1 MNEPMLRLRDIHKTF
16 EQRGAPVY
24 VLRGVNFHVDQ
35 GEIVALVG
43 ESGSGKST
51 LARIIMQ
58 LYAPERG
65 EIDFEG
71 RDVTRARGR
80 LLRQYRSAVQMVFQ
94 DPYASLNPTHAVRT
108 ILKRSLPPHL
118 RRASRRAKGDI
129 FARVLE
135 QVGLTPPDTFLGLY
149 PHQLSGG
156 QRQRVAFA
164 RALEFQPR
172 LVVADEPVSM
182 LDVSLRLGILNLML
196 DLNERFDIAYLYI
209 THDLASA
216 RYIASRIAVMYAG
229 EIVEEGDAMEVIEH
243 PKHPYTRILVSAAPD
258 PERTGDPGA
267 TAAVFTGEPPDLSV
281 RIVGCPFQFRCP
293 HVHEACRTLPVPTVT
308 VAAGWHVKCHLY
320 AEGATPTSSSGLSR
334 SLGMARP
341 AGSASSGA
349 APRASG

>member
-1 MNEPMLRLRDIHKTF
+1 MNEPMLRLRDIHKTV
-16 EQRGAPVY
+16 EQRGRPVY
-24 VLRGVNFHVDQ
+24 VLRGIDFHVDP

-58 LYAPERG
+58 LYTPERG
-65 EIDFEG
+65 EIDFDG
-71 RDVTRARGR
+71 GNVTRARGR

-118 RRASRRAKGDI
+118 RRASRREKAEI

-135 QVGLTPPDTFLGLY
+135 QVGLTPPGTFLGLY

-164 RALEFQPR
+164 RVLEFQPR
-172 LVVADEPVSM
+172 LVVADESVSM

-196 DLNERFDIAYLYI
+196 GLNERFGIAYLYI

-216 RYIASRIAVMYAG
+216 R
-229 EIVEEGDAMEVIEH
+229 
-243 PKHPYTRILVSAAPD
+243 L
-258 PERTGDPGA
+258 
-267 TAAVFTGEPPDLSV
+267 L
-281 RIVGCPFQFRCP
+281 
-293 HVHEACRTLPVPTVT
+293 
-308 VAAGWHVKCHLY
+308 
-320 AEGATPTSSSGLSR
+320 
-334 SLGMARP
+334 
-341 AGSASSGA
+341 
-349 APRASG
+349 PRASPSCMPGRSWKRARPWRPSSIPSTRTRGSWSARPRTLSGPGTLAQRRPSSRGSPPT